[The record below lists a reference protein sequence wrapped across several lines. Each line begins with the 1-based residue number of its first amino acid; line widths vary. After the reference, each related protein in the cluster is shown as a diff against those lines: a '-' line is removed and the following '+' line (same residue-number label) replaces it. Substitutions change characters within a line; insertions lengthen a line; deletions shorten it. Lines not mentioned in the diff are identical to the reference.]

1 MDKTLPIATA
11 SAELYR
17 AYYTGLDTGRV
28 VHLDHGY
35 FLQVKMMP
43 IQRMTY

>member
-28 VHLDHGY
+28 HLDHGY
-35 FLQVKMMP
+35 FFFFFFFFFFLSSH
-43 IQRMTY
+43 

>member
-1 MDKTLPIATA
+1 MNKTLPIATA

-28 VHLDHGY
+28 HLDHGY

>member
-17 AYYTGLDTGRV
+17 AYCTGFDTGR

-35 FLQVKMMP
+35 SLQVKMMP
-43 IQRMTY
+43 IHQMTY

>member
-17 AYYTGLDTGRV
+17 AYTGLDTGRV

>member
-11 SAELYR
+11 SAEVK
-17 AYYTGLDTGRV
+17 AGLTWGGRSIWIM
-28 VHLDHGY
+28 GT

-43 IQRMTY
+43 IQRMTYCPV